1 MTAEKLPNI
10 QSLLVDSL
18 GNPIGTNS
26 NPLISINGS
35 GGANTVVDQGT
46 PNTASNAW
54 GIRLSN
60 GTIFYDTVLGTQLP
74 NSLIDGRLSVNVGV
88 SVLPPDAATATNQ
101 VTGNN
106 SLSNIDSKAT
116 TTNSSLASILAN
128 QTNKT
133 QSSQITDGTNTATLL
148 NAAPIGTEWGL
159 GVRLIGS
166 SVTVSNFPTDDDAGT
181 PASAVPSKASYIGGV
196 DSNNLL
202 RGFAAN
208 AECHAPQEHG
218 PFKVSHL
225 VLLPLNAII
234 SLGMEI
240 I

>member
-133 QSSQITDGTNTATLL
+133 
-148 NAAPIGTEWGL
+148 
-159 GVRLIGS
+159 
-166 SVTVSNFPTDDDAGT
+166 
-181 PASAVPSKASYIGGV
+181 
-196 DSNNLL
+196 
-202 RGFAAN
+202 
-208 AECHAPQEHG
+208 
-218 PFKVSHL
+218 
-225 VLLPLNAII
+225 VLL
-234 SLGMEI
+234 
-240 I
+240 

>member
-106 SLSNIDSKAT
+106 SLSNIDSKA
-116 TTNSSLASILAN
+116 S
-128 QTNKT
+128 
-133 QSSQITDGTNTATLL
+133 
-148 NAAPIGTEWGL
+148 
-159 GVRLIGS
+159 
-166 SVTVSNFPTDDDAGT
+166 F
-181 PASAVPSKASYIGGV
+181 
-196 DSNNLL
+196 
-202 RGFAAN
+202 F
-208 AECHAPQEHG
+208 
-218 PFKVSHL
+218 
-225 VLLPLNAII
+225 
-234 SLGMEI
+234 
-240 I
+240 